1 MGLEENEMKR
11 NILRGLF
18 GLMRNADCQAKS
30 GNIDGMKNMMWLAG
44 NLTAEPDLLKNAM
57 CMKPEGQVSLTFGE
71 NLSIRLISESINIQN
86 SYEAV

>member
-18 GLMRNADCQAKS
+18 GLMRNADCQAES
-30 GNIDGMKNMMWLAG
+30 GNIDGTKNMMWLAG

-71 NLSIRLISESINIQN
+71 ISLYSVDIRINNTQS
-86 SYEAV
+86 SYGAV